1 MIKFVKKKNIRSTIL
16 SVDPVRFA
24 ELEEENLDY
33 FLMKFVF
40 SIKLNV
46 AAIDPTSY
54 SKVDVSIIKPQEASN
69 KSKNAENRVKF
80 NPNFSSVANT
90 LTKPSTSKLKINP
103 DGQKRFQPAVSIP
116 KEALD
121 RISKNLSVI
130 DAGKLSSKTSVYM
143 TKVSVIV
150 ADVIKDALE
159 KKCIVYQLEIPEQVS
174 LDQGLRLTQDR
185 ILNSNLINEINDT
198 FKLPSNYINT
208 LNTNEELF
216 GKKILD
222 YFIHDTNQP
231 PEAFLNGLNFYKIN
245 TDFTNLSVLE
255 LPVRIKIPSS
265 FKNSALEVKFD
276 LFESN
281 NELPL
286 ESITLS
292 LDAKRYFEAYYALS
306 SIPNVDY
313 VSSRGGSAATLTFSY
328 DAFDKDKVVSFNIYT
343 KVLKNGKFTAFKF
356 LRNIDVSDLS
366 LKQSVFSLKNFSS
379 EELVIARIIPV
390 TKFGESE
397 KFSDVVM
404 GNGKSGATGKRLSLR
419 LLQSPEELG
428 SVRAIIENM
437 SNLAETMKIYMRDCT
452 NSSDSRFKHMHT
464 VRCGGNSSTSF
475 IDRGLIPG
483 HFYEYYIE
491 SIDNSSNGK
500 VLQTSEPA
508 LIEILKFKKDSSRV
522 VVTTP
527 QIVNNQVNFTITTT
541 QKDSKSSLIKSAISS
556 NVDAASQARFD
567 PVNANSTNEKTD
579 DFKNIYFHEISRIG
593 GSSSERYSLGVFPDG
608 IFSDDAALRKT
619 LGNVPGLLPGNTY
632 YYQITTYKSDLL
644 SSNRNYITSGRNGNK
659 DWFYSPYKWK
669 NPKIADTGTLF
680 GEDEKGI
687 PEISEK
693 DLLLSQPISVI
704 NSLKVTVPP
713 SAGSSTISPT
723 VSSITRKTN
732 KILWN
737 ALTNF
742 NFDSFVV
749 VKVVNGK
756 KTILGS
762 TSKNYF
768 YHKLEENDL
777 GTVYYEVTPMN
788 GDDFS
793 VQSTYFTNSIYVL
806 DDTSERILR
815 NE

>member
-40 SIKLNV
+40 SIKLDV
-46 AAIDPTSY
+46 SAIDPSAY
-54 SKVDVSIIKPQEASN
+54 SRVDVSIINPQNTTN
-69 KSKNAENRVKF
+69 KAKVDSRVKL
-80 NPNFSSVANT
+80 NPNFASVANT
-90 LTKPSTSKLKINP
+90 LTKTSTSKLKTNP
-103 DGQKRFQPAVSIP
+103 DGLKRFQPAVSIP

-121 RISKNLSVI
+121 RINKNLLVI
-130 DAGKLSSKTSVYM
+130 NAGKITEKSSAFM
-143 TKVSVIV
+143 TKVPIFISES
-150 ADVIKDALE
+150 IKNALE
-159 KKCIVYQLEIPEQVS
+159 KKCIVYQLEIPEQIS
-174 LDQGLRLTQDR
+174 LDQGLRRTEDR
-185 ILNSNLINEINDT
+185 IINSNLINEINDT
-198 FKLPSNYINT
+198 FKLPTNYINT
-208 LNTNEELF
+208 INANDELF
-216 GKKILD
+216 GKKVLD

-231 PEAFLNGLNFYKIN
+231 AEAFLDSLNFYEIK
-245 TDFTNLSVLE
+245 TDFNNLSVLE
-255 LPVRIKIPSS
+255 LPARVKIPIS
-265 FKNSALEVKFD
+265 FKNSTLEIKFD

-286 ESITLS
+286 ESITLP
-292 LDAKRYFEAYYALS
+292 LDVKRYFEAYYALS
-306 SIPNVDY
+306 SVPNIDY
-313 VSSRGGSAATLTFSY
+313 VSTRGGSAVSLSFSY
-328 DAFDKDKVVSFNIYT
+328 DAFDKDKVVSFNIYI
-343 KVLKNGKFTAFKF
+343 KSLKNGKFTSFKF
-356 LRNIDVSDLS
+356 LKNIDVSTLR
-366 LKQSVFSLKNFSS
+366 LKQTVFALKNFSS
-379 EELVIARIIPV
+379 EELAIARVVPV

-397 KFSDVVM
+397 KFNDIVI
-404 GNGKSGATGKRLSLR
+404 GNGKSGSTGKRLFLR
-419 LLQSPEELG
+419 LQQSPEELG

-452 NSSDSRFKHMHT
+452 NSPDARFKHMHT

-475 IDRGLIPG
+475 LDRGLIPG

-500 VLQTSEPA
+500 ILQVSDPA
-508 LIEILKFKKDSSRV
+508 LIEILKFQKDTSRV
-522 VVTTP
+522 TITSP
-527 QIVNNQVNFTITTT
+527 QIIGNSVNFTITTV
-541 QKDSKSSLIKSAISS
+541 QKDSKSSLLKSAISS
-556 NVDAASQARFD
+556 LGDGATQTRFD
-567 PVNANSTNEKTD
+567 PVNAITTNEKSED
-579 DFKNIYFHEISRIG
+579 LKDVYFHEIVRINE
-593 GSSSERYSLGVFPDG
+593 STSERYLMG
-608 IFSDDAALRKT
+608 IFADGSFNDDAALRST
-619 LGNVPGLLPGNTY
+619 LGNVPSLAPGNIY
-632 YYQITTYKSDLL
+632 YYQITTYKRDLL
-644 SSNRNYITSGRNGNK
+644 SSNRNYVTSGRSNNQ

-669 NPKIADTGTLF
+669 NPKIIATGMLF
-680 GEDEKGI
+680 DEDEKGT
-687 PEISEK
+687 PEISDK

-704 NSLKVTVPP
+704 NSIKVTMPTQEV
-713 SAGSSTISPT
+713 SSVINPT

-732 KILWN
+732 KIQWN

-777 GTVYYEVTPMN
+777 GTVYYEVTPLN
-788 GDDFS
+788 GSDYS
-793 VQSTYFTNSIYVL
+793 MQSTYFSNSIFVL